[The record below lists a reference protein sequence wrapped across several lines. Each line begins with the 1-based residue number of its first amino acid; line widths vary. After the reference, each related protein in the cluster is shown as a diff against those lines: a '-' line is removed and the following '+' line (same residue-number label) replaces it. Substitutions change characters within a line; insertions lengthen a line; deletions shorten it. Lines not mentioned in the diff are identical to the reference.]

1 MSIKTLLCSF
11 YKSSAAMQQKAV
23 ASVVI
28 LSGLACVCI
37 RALLCEPVSAPGG
50 HSPSLLPQGALLV
63 DPGLLISPNNHSIS
77 SQSAAC
83 SISSH
88 PAATLVRHGQT
99 CPLLNIPPF
108 SQSPDS
114 GIGSHPFLGTRSFVY
129 KSSCCPHWSR
139 GPLHSEVT
147 WLLLSLQRHQ
157 KLCYY
162 LSSGDKHG
170 QNIPASTQE
179 PHQPKVFTD
188 SDQCCQNRA

>member
-1 MSIKTLLCSF
+1 
-11 YKSSAAMQQKAV
+11 MQQKEV

-108 SQSPDS
+108 SQSHDS

-129 KSSCCPHWSR
+129 KSSCCPGWRR
-139 GPLHSEVT
+139 GPLLSESYLATIVLEKASEA
-147 WLLLSLQRHQ
+147 LLLSFLWRQTWAGYPCLH
-157 KLCYY
+157 
-162 LSSGDKHG
+162 SGAS
-170 QNIPASTQE
+170 PAKGIYRQ
-179 PHQPKVFTD
+179 
-188 SDQCCQNRA
+188 